1 MLARLRWLATCY
13 TILSTASPVW
23 LGFVAMVAGQIVK
36 PAEAEDKEKS
46 ITSSRIADV
55 AHGQPL
61 TVVISLNAQKI
72 DIYRGTM
79 LIASSQVSSGK
90 PGYATPVGAYSILEK
105 RRWHASNI
113 YSGAPMPWMQRLT
126 WSGMA
131 LHGGVLPGYPASH
144 GCVRLHPSFA
154 SKLFRSRQAC
164 ASTHGASEYF
174 SA

>member
-55 AHGQPL
+55 ADGQPL

-105 RRWHASNI
+105 RRWHEFKYLQRRAYALDATTHVVWHGTAWWSPAGLPRFAWLCSLASI
-113 YSGAPMPWMQRLT
+113 LR
-126 WSGMA
+126 
-131 LHGGVLPGYPASH
+131 
-144 GCVRLHPSFA
+144 
-154 SKLFRSRQAC
+154 K
-164 ASTHGASEYF
+164 
-174 SA
+174 